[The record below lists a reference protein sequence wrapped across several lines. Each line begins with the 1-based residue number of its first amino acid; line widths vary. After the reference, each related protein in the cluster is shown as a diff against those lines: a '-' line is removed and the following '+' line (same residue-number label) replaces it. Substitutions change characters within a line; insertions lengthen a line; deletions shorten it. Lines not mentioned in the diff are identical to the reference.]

1 MALRSLANCITGRI
15 MGFLYEHQR
24 STAGTHFKFNCR
36 ALEHYTEVE
45 RFVAS
50 LDGSQRGFRPNMSP
64 AERMNAV

>member
-1 MALRSLANCITGRI
+1 